1 MQPRKPK
8 SAPLPLNGCVHQ
20 DHKHAPFCF
29 KLVSAPGKTL
39 CPFHEL
45 LAAEKERQR
54 SAAAKMR
61 RVPAELTEEDKMC
74 GGPPVMSKDER
85 LQRQEEWE
93 LRDAKPEIESGP
105 ACTRALPADATGAGE
120 RPIAGTADADPAGA
134 EDESLH
140 AELAPLDRDKCN
152 SGDSES
158 VLRGPRPSAPA
169 DDPAWVSD
177 EHLETDLRLES
188 RLQKERADRAHY
200 GAGSNR
206 SCK

>member
-61 RVPAELTEEDKMC
+61 EAERK
-74 GGPPVMSKDER
+74 
-85 LQRQEEWE
+85 
-93 LRDAKPEIESGP
+93 AKP
-105 ACTRALPADATGAGE
+105 ATRATT
-120 RPIAGTADADPAGA
+120 I
-134 EDESLH
+134 
-140 AELAPLDRDKCN
+140 
-152 SGDSES
+152 
-158 VLRGPRPSAPA
+158 
-169 DDPAWVSD
+169 
-177 EHLETDLRLES
+177 ETYPQS
-188 RLQKERADRAHY
+188 
-200 GAGSNR
+200 
-206 SCK
+206 